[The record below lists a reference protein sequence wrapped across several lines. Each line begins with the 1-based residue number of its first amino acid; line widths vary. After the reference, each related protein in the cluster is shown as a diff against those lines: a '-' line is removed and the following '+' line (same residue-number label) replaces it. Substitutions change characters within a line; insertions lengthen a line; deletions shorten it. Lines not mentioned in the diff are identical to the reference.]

1 MVSQSGHHLDQQHRH
16 TENVGNVGTSYKFT
30 SAVSE
35 SKASGSSPLRWLPLT
50 DLGKA
55 RIIQYE
61 VTDKKNIDAHRRK
74 KRGEIYMAAKFFSF
88 ESELGMLPVS

>member
-61 VTDKKNIDAHRRK
+61 VTDKKTLMRIEEK
-74 KRGEIYMAAKFFSF
+74 KEEKFTWLLNFLVLRVN
-88 ESELGMLPVS
+88 LGCCR

>member
-61 VTDKKNIDAHRRK
+61 VTDKETIMHVEEK
-74 KRGEIYMAAKFFSF
+74 KRRNLHGC
-88 ESELGMLPVS
+88 